1 MKAGNGKH
9 LIFRCAELLV
19 LFYR

>member
-1 MKAGNGKH
+1 MKY
-9 LIFRCAELLV
+9 IFRCAELLV